1 MSIEN
6 VENPFKNRLSF
17 EFDRLGDWAM
27 NGDFEIKEHISSTSK
42 IFSLSSLNINN
53 INDLME
59 EATPPIYYL
68 FSWLEDH
75 FKNKKNVYI
84 PFNVE
89 GARPFYIPDDFFVRL
104 YFYDEVKE
112 EKKQCYPEDYK
123 DSKLIIKFEF
133 KFDDLTGNEN
143 TLSIIKTHI
152 NKELEKN
159 SCNIIFITDL
169 IKIEIGYIIHH
180 PPDVAEKMMEA
191 NYEEKQRYR

>member
-1 MSIEN
+1 MSVEN

-42 IFSLSSLNINN
+42 IFSQSSLKINN

-59 EATPPIYYL
+59 EATPPIYYM

-84 PFNVE
+84 PDDS
-89 GARPFYIPDDFFVRL
+89 IDFFVRL
-104 YFYDEVKE
+104 YIYDEVKE

-133 KFDDLTGNEN
+133 KFDDLTEDEN

-152 NKELEKN
+152 NEELEKN
-159 SCNIIFITDL
+159 SCDINFITDF
-169 IKIEIGYIIHH
+169 IKMEIGYIIHH
-180 PPDVAEKMMEA
+180 PPVVAEKMMEA
-191 NYEEKQRYR
+191 NYR